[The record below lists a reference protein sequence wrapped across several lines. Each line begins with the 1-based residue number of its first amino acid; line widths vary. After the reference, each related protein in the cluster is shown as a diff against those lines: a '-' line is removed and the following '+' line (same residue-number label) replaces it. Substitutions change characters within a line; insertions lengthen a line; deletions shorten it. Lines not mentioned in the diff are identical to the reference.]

1 MNQQAP
7 KDSVNEGALTK
18 PPYMQNRE
26 LSWLDFNKRV
36 LDQGADPTVPL
47 LERLNFISIFW
58 SNLQEFFM
66 VRVGSLTDLSLLKK
80 SIIDPKSGMTPAEQL
95 DAVYAR
101 CHELYPYYEETFEN
115 LRGLL
120 AEEGI
125 RQVRKDDLT
134 DEQLVFLD
142 DYMQDSVL
150 PFLSPQI
157 VNARH
162 PFPHLENGGLYII
175 VRLDEQAAPKGKKTK
190 EEKARAKAEKAAAA
204 EGKQAK
210 NLGAEGVTLGIIPLP
225 RQTDRVI
232 QLPGKGLSFMLV
244 EHAIEMFV
252 PEIFSMYTVKH
263 TNIVC
268 VTRNADLD
276 ATEGAEE
283 QGEDYREHM
292 KRILKKRSR
301 LAPVRLES
309 ERPLSRTVKSLLLD
323 KLELAEHQLYVT
335 SVPLN
340 MSYTWGLSGRLSAKK
355 RAALTQAPFTPQWP
369 ACLDRNRSIIQQ
381 VSEREVLLSYPYQ
394 SMDAFV
400 RLLHEA
406 ANDPAVISIKI
417 TLYRLASQS
426 HLAEALIAAAEN
438 GKEVT
443 ALFELR
449 ARFDESNNIEW
460 SQRFEQAGCHVIYG
474 FRNFKVHSKICTI
487 TRQTADGLQH
497 ITQLGTGNY
506 NEKTARLYTDFS
518 FITTDPRIGADAA
531 DFFRNMALENT
542 SDNYDILW
550 VAPLMIK
557 QNILRGIDE
566 QIALAKAGKPCGL
579 FFKTNSITDR
589 EVIEKIV
596 EASQAGVETH
606 LLVRGISCL
615 LPGVPG
621 YTDHVHEVSIVG
633 QLLEHS
639 RIYGFGPRESCQIY
653 LSSADLMTRNMDK
666 RIEIAWPILDDVL
679 REQVLGYLDISWSD
693 TAKLRELLADGSYT
707 PLGFFAKPG
716 DEGDVELFDSQKYLI
731 SEAQRMHLAAAEL
744 AAHEGVLAEGDSHYV
759 FPLGRVAA
767 VTPEPQP
774 VETEEESEFVPQVAE
789 DERVGKHLARAVKE
803 AALATQAERSAMS
816 DELGMEIDPAIWAAV
831 EAEVRAMH
839 DAAEAMAAAVEA
851 TAESVL
857 QAMSQS
863 EVASAEA
870 AEAAMGAAP
879 DAAEAAA
886 VEAATTQL
894 SVSEA
899 AESAAEPAP
908 AIERGAAVAAIAA
921 EAAPSVVGEAE
932 PAAAEPSVAAS
943 ASEKAAKGKHAAE
956 VPAKAAVP
964 ARVAAAEVAG
974 VSDAAVSAAV
984 AAFVTEEK
992 NDAAATQ
999 EKIAAA
1005 EAAAQERI
1013 AAAAVAAQ
1021 TDAAAQEQTAVDDA
1035 PTATDA
1041 AAGVALE
1048 KTTPAKVD
1056 PEAGAATEKV
1066 AAAKAEAPAAPQGDV
1081 PKATSVPAEPASA
1094 LQAASGAAAAVLT
1107 APPAPAKKKTGKAK
1121 AVKPAAPQAAKPAP
1135 AKDSVPAGETTPAE
1149 TTPGETTPVGAAFRP
1164 PAPAAPASAPT
1175 STPSATSAA
1184 PAAPASVPKAAP
1196 VASASNAPAAGSA
1209 GAAPAA
1215 TASAPTAPASAVP
1228 TAAPASAPAPASATA
1243 PAPAPTSEIVPAE
1256 IIEPKKGNFLT
1267 RLLKKLFG

>member
-1 MNQQAP
+1 MNQQAS
-7 KDSVNEGALTK
+7 KDANETTTTSK

-66 VRVGSLTDLSLLKK
+66 VRVGSLTDLALLKK
-80 SIIDPKSGMTPAEQL
+80 SIVDPKSGMTPAEQL

-120 AEEGI
+120 AQENI
-125 RQVRKDDLT
+125 CQLRKDDLT
-134 DEQLVFLD
+134 DEQLVALD
-142 DYMQDSVL
+142 DYMADNVL

-162 PFPHLENGGLYII
+162 PFPHLENGGLYIV
-175 VRLDEQAAPKGKKTK
+175 VRLDEQAAPKQKKTK
-190 EEKARAKAEKAAAA
+190 EEKARAKAGKAERAEKG
-204 EGKQAK
+204 EGKQSK

-225 RQTDRVI
+225 RQTNRVI
-232 QLPGKGLSFMLV
+232 QLPGEGLSYMLV
-244 EHAIEMFV
+244 EHAIEMWV

-309 ERPLSRTVKSLLLD
+309 ERPLSRTVKQLLLD
-323 KLELAEHQLYVT
+323 KLGLAEHQIFVT
-335 SVPLN
+335 KVPLN
-340 MSYTWGLSGRLSAKK
+340 MGYTWGLGARLAPER
-355 RAALTQAPFTPQWP
+355 RAALTQTPFTPQWP
-369 ACLDRNRSIIQQ
+369 ACLDRNRSIIEQ

-487 TRQTADGLQH
+487 TRQTEDGLQH

-506 NEKTARLYTDFS
+506 NEKTAKLYTDFS
-518 FITTDPRIGADAA
+518 FITTDARIGADAA

-542 SDNYDILW
+542 SDDYSILW

-557 QNILRGIDE
+557 QNIMRKIDE

-579 FFKTNSITDR
+579 FFKTNSITDK
-589 EVIEKIV
+589 EVIDKLV

-606 LLVRGISCL
+606 LFVRGISCL
-615 LPGVPG
+615 LPGVAG

-639 RIYGFGPRESCQIY
+639 RIYGFGPREGCEIY

-666 RIEIAWPILDDVL
+666 RIEIAWPILNPVL

-693 TAKLRELLADGSYT
+693 TAKLRELLPDGSYT
-707 PLGFFAKPG
+707 PLGFFAQAG
-716 DEGDVELFDSQKYLI
+716 EAGNVELFDSQKYLI
-731 SEAQRMHLAAAEL
+731 AEAQRMRLAAAEL
-744 AAHEGVLAEGDSHYV
+744 AARHEAERAEDRRVV
-759 FPLGRVAA
+759 FPLGRVETS
-767 VTPEPQP
+767 TPDMPE
-774 VETEEESEFVPQVAE
+774 VVTEEESEFVVREDAIPAEVPVAVPAAASMADIAE
-789 DERVGKHLARAVKE
+789 GRATDVVDEAL
-803 AALATQAERSAMS
+803 AALRGVAGTSRSEG
-816 DELGMEIDPAIWAAV
+816 D
-831 EAEVRAMH
+831 
-839 DAAEAMAAAVEA
+839 
-851 TAESVL
+851 
-857 QAMSQS
+857 
-863 EVASAEA
+863 
-870 AEAAMGAAP
+870 
-879 DAAEAAA
+879 
-886 VEAATTQL
+886 
-894 SVSEA
+894 SEA
-899 AESAAEPAP
+899 AQDLAAGKSAP
-908 AIERGAAVAAIAA
+908 ASKTEDA
-921 EAAPSVVGEAE
+921 E
-932 PAAAEPSVAAS
+932 
-943 ASEKAAKGKHAAE
+943 
-956 VPAKAAVP
+956 
-964 ARVAAAEVAG
+964 
-974 VSDAAVSAAV
+974 
-984 AAFVTEEK
+984 
-992 NDAAATQ
+992 
-999 EKIAAA
+999 
-1005 EAAAQERI
+1005 
-1013 AAAAVAAQ
+1013 
-1021 TDAAAQEQTAVDDA
+1021 
-1035 PTATDA
+1035 
-1041 AAGVALE
+1041 
-1048 KTTPAKVD
+1048 
-1056 PEAGAATEKV
+1056 
-1066 AAAKAEAPAAPQGDV
+1066 
-1081 PKATSVPAEPASA
+1081 
-1094 LQAASGAAAAVLT
+1094 
-1107 APPAPAKKKTGKAK
+1107 
-1121 AVKPAAPQAAKPAP
+1121 AVKPAAEARLAPEAPSEPSVEATPAP
-1135 AKDSVPAGETTPAE
+1135 E
-1149 TTPGETTPVGAAFRP
+1149 
-1164 PAPAAPASAPT
+1164 APASAAAVMAVAAG
-1175 STPSATSAA
+1175 ATAASVLQSAA
-1184 PAAPASVPKAAP
+1184 VPAASLSAP
-1196 VASASNAPAAGSA
+1196 EAKRAVA
-1209 GAAPAA
+1209 AAPAA
-1215 TASAPTAPASAVP
+1215 TEKAPKHAAPAPSSAPAPAATKPTAPAP
-1228 TAAPASAPAPASATA
+1228 SAPAPASASTPAAPATPAATLEPDPFAPAAEIVDPASPSAATVRETLPTECVTTEIVTA
-1243 PAPAPTSEIVPAE
+1243 P
-1256 IIEPKKGNFLT
+1256 KKLGFFG
-1267 RLLKKLFG
+1267 RLLKLLFG

>member
-1 MNQQAP
+1 MNQQAS
-7 KDSVNEGALTK
+7 KDANETTTTSK

-66 VRVGSLTDLSLLKK
+66 VRVGSLTDLALLKK
-80 SIIDPKSGMTPAEQL
+80 SIVDPKSGMTPAEQL

-120 AEEGI
+120 AQENI
-125 RQVRKDDLT
+125 CQLRKDDLT
-134 DEQLVFLD
+134 DEQLVALD
-142 DYMQDSVL
+142 DYMADNVL

-162 PFPHLENGGLYII
+162 PFPHLENGGLYIV
-175 VRLDEQAAPKGKKTK
+175 VRLDEQAAPKQKKTK
-190 EEKARAKAEKAAAA
+190 EEKARAKAEKAERA
-204 EGKQAK
+204 EKQSK

-225 RQTDRVI
+225 RQTNRVI
-232 QLPGKGLSFMLV
+232 QLPGEGLSYMLV

-309 ERPLSRTVKSLLLD
+309 ERPLSRTVKKLLLD
-323 KLELAEHQLYVT
+323 KLGLAEHQIFVT
-335 SVPLN
+335 KVPLN
-340 MSYTWGLSGRLSAKK
+340 MGYTWGLAARLAPER
-355 RAALTQAPFTPQWP
+355 RAALTQTPFTPQWP
-369 ACLDRNRSIIQQ
+369 ACLDRNRSIIEQ

-487 TRQTADGLQH
+487 TRQTEDGLQH

-506 NEKTARLYTDFS
+506 NEKTAKLYTDFS
-518 FITTDPRIGADAA
+518 FITTDARIGADAA

-542 SDNYDILW
+542 SDDYSILW

-557 QNILRGIDE
+557 QNIMRKIDE

-579 FFKTNSITDR
+579 FFKTNSITDK
-589 EVIEKIV
+589 EVIDKLV

-606 LLVRGISCL
+606 LFVRGISCL
-615 LPGVPG
+615 LPGVAG

-639 RIYGFGPRESCQIY
+639 RIYGFGPREGCEIY

-666 RIEIAWPILDDVL
+666 RIEIAWPILNPVL

-693 TAKLRELLADGSYT
+693 TAKLRELLPDGSYT
-707 PLGFFAKPG
+707 PLGFFAQA
-716 DEGDVELFDSQKYLI
+716 DEAGNVELFDSQKYLI
-731 SEAQRMHLAAAEL
+731 AEAQRMRLAAAEL
-744 AAHEGVLAEGDSHYV
+744 AARHEAERAEDRRVV
-759 FPLGRVAA
+759 FPLGRVETS
-767 VTPEPQP
+767 TPDMPE
-774 VETEEESEFVPQVAE
+774 VVTEEESEFVVRE
-789 DERVGKHLARAVKE
+789 D
-803 AALATQAERSAMS
+803 
-816 DELGMEIDPAIWAAV
+816 AIP
-831 EAEVRAMH
+831 AEVP
-839 DAAEAMAAAVEA
+839 V
-851 TAESVL
+851 
-857 QAMSQS
+857 
-863 EVASAEA
+863 
-870 AEAAMGAAP
+870 
-879 DAAEAAA
+879 
-886 VEAATTQL
+886 
-894 SVSEA
+894 
-899 AESAAEPAP
+899 
-908 AIERGAAVAAIAA
+908 
-921 EAAPSVVGEAE
+921 AE
-932 PAAAEPSVAAS
+932 PAAASMADIAEGRATDVVDEALAALR
-943 ASEKAAKGKHAAE
+943 G
-956 VPAKAAVP
+956 
-964 ARVAAAEVAG
+964 VAG
-974 VSDAAVSAAV
+974 TSRSEGDS
-984 AAFVTEEK
+984 
-992 NDAAATQ
+992 
-999 EKIAAA
+999 
-1005 EAAAQERI
+1005 EAAQ
-1013 AAAAVAAQ
+1013 
-1021 TDAAAQEQTAVDDA
+1021 DL
-1035 PTATDA
+1035 
-1041 AAGVALE
+1041 AAG
-1048 KTTPAKVD
+1048 KS
-1056 PEAGAATEKV
+1056 
-1066 AAAKAEAPAAPQGDV
+1066 APASKTED
-1081 PKATSVPAEPASA
+1081 AE
-1094 LQAASGAAAAVLT
+1094 
-1107 APPAPAKKKTGKAK
+1107 
-1121 AVKPAAPQAAKPAP
+1121 AVKPAAEARLAPEAPSEPSVEATPAP
-1135 AKDSVPAGETTPAE
+1135 E
-1149 TTPGETTPVGAAFRP
+1149 
-1164 PAPAAPASAPT
+1164 APASA
-1175 STPSATSAA
+1175 AA
-1184 PAAPASVPKAAP
+1184 VMAV
-1196 VASASNAPAAGSA
+1196 AAG
-1209 GAAPAA
+1209 A
-1215 TASAPTAPASAVP
+1215 TAASW
-1228 TAAPASAPAPASATA
+1228 ASS
-1243 PAPAPTSEIVPAE
+1243 
-1256 IIEPKKGNFLT
+1256 
-1267 RLLKKLFG
+1267 RWR

>member
-7 KDSVNEGALTK
+7 KDANTETALSK

-80 SIIDPKSGMTPAEQL
+80 SIIDPKSGMTPAQQL
-95 DAVYAR
+95 DAVYTR
-101 CHELYPYYEETFEN
+101 CHELYPYYEETYEN

-120 AEEGI
+120 TAEGI
-125 RQVRKDDLT
+125 HQLRKDDLS

-142 DYMQDSVL
+142 DYMKDNVL

-175 VRLDEQAAPKGKKTK
+175 VRLDEQAAPKQKKTK
-190 EEKARAKAEKAAAA
+190 EEKARAKAEKAERAEKA
-204 EGKQAK
+204 EGKQSK

-225 RQTDRVI
+225 RQTARVI
-232 QLPGKGLSFMLV
+232 ELPGDGLSYMLV

-263 TNIVC
+263 TNIIC

-309 ERPLSRTVKSLLLD
+309 ERPLSRTVKGLLLD
-323 KLELAEHQLYVT
+323 KLGLADHQLFVT
-335 SVPLN
+335 KVPLN
-340 MSYTWGLSGRLSAKK
+340 MGYTWGLGSRLPAER
-355 RAALTQAPFTPQWP
+355 RAELTQKPFTPQWP
-369 ACLDRNRSIIQQ
+369 ACLDKQRSVIEQ
-381 VSEREVLLSYPYQ
+381 VGEHEVLLSYPYQ

-460 SQRFEQAGCHVIYG
+460 SQRFEAAGCHVIYG

-487 TRQTADGLQH
+487 TRQTDEGLQY

-506 NEKTARLYTDFS
+506 NEKTAKLYTDFS

-542 SDNYDILW
+542 SDDYGILW

-557 QNILRGIDE
+557 QNILRNIDE
-566 QIALAKAGKPCGL
+566 QIALAKAGEPCGL
-579 FFKTNSITDR
+579 FFKTNSITDK

-606 LLVRGISCL
+606 LFVRGISCL

-639 RIYGFGPRESCQIY
+639 RIYGFGPREGCTIY

-666 RIEIAWPILDDVL
+666 RIEIAWPILNPVL

-707 PLGFFAKPG
+707 PLGFFAEADSDG
-716 DEGDVELFDSQKYLI
+716 NVELFDSQKYLI
-731 SEAQRMHLAAAEL
+731 AEAQRMRLAAAEL
-744 AAHEGVLAEGDSHYV
+744 AARHEAERAEDRRVV
-759 FPLGRVAA
+759 FPLGRVTASA
-767 VTPEPQP
+767 DDEPAP
-774 VETEEESEFVPQVAE
+774 VTEEESEFVAHEQDGPEEPPAVEPAAQSMADAVAGRSAGVV
-789 DERVGKHLARAVKE
+789 DEAIAALRQGPAVAKAEKEPE
-803 AALATQAERSAMS
+803 AA
-816 DELGMEIDPAIWAAV
+816 
-831 EAEVRAMH
+831 EAEVPEASATAEPTVAGEAASECT
-839 DAAEAMAAAVEA
+839 AAEAMAVAAGA
-851 TAESVL
+851 SAASVL
-857 QAMSQS
+857 
-863 EVASAEA
+863 
-870 AEAAMGAAP
+870 
-879 DAAEAAA
+879 AAA
-886 VEAATTQL
+886 
-894 SVSEA
+894 
-899 AESAAEPAP
+899 AAEPA
-908 AIERGAAVAAIAA
+908 IADKT
-921 EAAPSVVGEAE
+921 P
-932 PAAAEPSVAAS
+932 
-943 ASEKAAKGKHAAE
+943 KHAA
-956 VPAKAAVP
+956 P
-964 ARVAAAEVAG
+964 
-974 VSDAAVSAAV
+974 
-984 AAFVTEEK
+984 
-992 NDAAATQ
+992 
-999 EKIAAA
+999 
-1005 EAAAQERI
+1005 
-1013 AAAAVAAQ
+1013 
-1021 TDAAAQEQTAVDDA
+1021 
-1035 PTATDA
+1035 
-1041 AAGVALE
+1041 
-1048 KTTPAKVD
+1048 
-1056 PEAGAATEKV
+1056 
-1066 AAAKAEAPAAPQGDV
+1066 EAPAAP
-1081 PKATSVPAEPASA
+1081 
-1094 LQAASGAAAAVLT
+1094 
-1107 APPAPAKKKTGKAK
+1107 AP
-1121 AVKPAAPQAAKPAP
+1121 KPAAPADPTPAAQPEPASKPESSPVPVPEAPATPKPADP
-1135 AKDSVPAGETTPAE
+1135 APKTSLEPDP
-1149 TTPGETTPVGAAFRP
+1149 F
-1164 PAPAAPASAPT
+1164 APAAEVVDPT
-1175 STPSATSAA
+1175 S
-1184 PAAPASVPKAAP
+1184 PAAATGREPMPTPCVEAELV
-1196 VASASNAPAAGSA
+1196 VA
-1209 GAAPAA
+1209 
-1215 TASAPTAPASAVP
+1215 
-1228 TAAPASAPAPASATA
+1228 
-1243 PAPAPTSEIVPAE
+1243 
-1256 IIEPKKGNFLT
+1256 PKKLGFFG
-1267 RLLKKLFG
+1267 RLLKLLFG

>member
-1 MNQQAP
+1 MNQQAS
-7 KDSVNEGALTK
+7 KDANETTTTSK

-66 VRVGSLTDLSLLKK
+66 VRVGSLTDLALLKK
-80 SIIDPKSGMTPAEQL
+80 SIVDPKSGMTPAEQL

-120 AEEGI
+120 AQENI
-125 RQVRKDDLT
+125 CQLRKDDLT
-134 DEQLVFLD
+134 DEQLVALD
-142 DYMQDSVL
+142 DYMADNVL

-162 PFPHLENGGLYII
+162 PFPHLENGGLYIV
-175 VRLDEQAAPKGKKTK
+175 VRLDEQAAPKQKKTK
-190 EEKARAKAEKAAAA
+190 EEKARAKAEKAERAEKG
-204 EGKQAK
+204 EGKQSK

-225 RQTDRVI
+225 RQTNRVI
-232 QLPGKGLSFMLV
+232 QLPGEGLSYMLV
-244 EHAIEMFV
+244 EHAIEMWV

-309 ERPLSRTVKSLLLD
+309 ERPLSRTVKQLLLD
-323 KLELAEHQLYVT
+323 KLGLAEHQIFVT
-335 SVPLN
+335 KVPLN
-340 MSYTWGLSGRLSAKK
+340 MGYTWGLGSRLAPER
-355 RAALTQAPFTPQWP
+355 RATLTQKPFAPQWP
-369 ACLDRNRSIIQQ
+369 ACLDRNRSIIEQ

-487 TRQTADGLQH
+487 TRQTEDGLQH

-506 NEKTARLYTDFS
+506 NEKTAKLYTDFS
-518 FITTDPRIGADAA
+518 FITTDARIGADAA

-542 SDNYDILW
+542 SDDYSILW

-557 QNILRGIDE
+557 QNIMRKIDE

-579 FFKTNSITDR
+579 FFKTNSITDK
-589 EVIEKIV
+589 EVIDKLV

-606 LLVRGISCL
+606 LFVRGISCL
-615 LPGVPG
+615 LPGVAG

-639 RIYGFGPRESCQIY
+639 RIYGFGPREGCEIY

-666 RIEIAWPILDDVL
+666 RIEIAWPILNPVL

-693 TAKLRELLADGSYT
+693 TAKLRELLPDGSYT
-707 PLGFFAKPG
+707 PLGFFAQA
-716 DEGDVELFDSQKYLI
+716 DEAGNVELFDSQKYLI
-731 SEAQRMHLAAAEL
+731 AEAQRMRLAAAEL
-744 AAHEGVLAEGDSHYV
+744 AARHEAERAEDRRVV
-759 FPLGRVAA
+759 FPLGRVETS
-767 VTPEPQP
+767 TPDMPE
-774 VETEEESEFVPQVAE
+774 VVTEEESEFVVRE
-789 DERVGKHLARAVKE
+789 D
-803 AALATQAERSAMS
+803 
-816 DELGMEIDPAIWAAV
+816 AIP
-831 EAEVRAMH
+831 AEVP
-839 DAAEAMAAAVEA
+839 V
-851 TAESVL
+851 
-857 QAMSQS
+857 
-863 EVASAEA
+863 
-870 AEAAMGAAP
+870 
-879 DAAEAAA
+879 
-886 VEAATTQL
+886 
-894 SVSEA
+894 
-899 AESAAEPAP
+899 
-908 AIERGAAVAAIAA
+908 
-921 EAAPSVVGEAE
+921 AE
-932 PAAAEPSVAAS
+932 PAAASMADIAEGRATDVVDEALAALR
-943 ASEKAAKGKHAAE
+943 G
-956 VPAKAAVP
+956 
-964 ARVAAAEVAG
+964 VAG
-974 VSDAAVSAAV
+974 TSRSEGDS
-984 AAFVTEEK
+984 
-992 NDAAATQ
+992 
-999 EKIAAA
+999 
-1005 EAAAQERI
+1005 EAAQ
-1013 AAAAVAAQ
+1013 
-1021 TDAAAQEQTAVDDA
+1021 DL
-1035 PTATDA
+1035 
-1041 AAGVALE
+1041 AAG
-1048 KTTPAKVD
+1048 KS
-1056 PEAGAATEKV
+1056 
-1066 AAAKAEAPAAPQGDV
+1066 APASKTED
-1081 PKATSVPAEPASA
+1081 AE
-1094 LQAASGAAAAVLT
+1094 
-1107 APPAPAKKKTGKAK
+1107 
-1121 AVKPAAPQAAKPAP
+1121 AVKPAAEARLAPEASSEPSVEATPAP
-1135 AKDSVPAGETTPAE
+1135 E
-1149 TTPGETTPVGAAFRP
+1149 
-1164 PAPAAPASAPT
+1164 APASAAAVMAVAAG
-1175 STPSATSAA
+1175 ATAASVLQSAA
-1184 PAAPASVPKAAP
+1184 VPAASLSAP
-1196 VASASNAPAAGSA
+1196 EAKHAVA
-1209 GAAPAA
+1209 AAPAA
-1215 TASAPTAPASAVP
+1215 TEKAPKHAAPAPSSAPTPAAPALAPSSAPAPAATTPAAPAPSAPAPAATKPTAPAP
-1228 TAAPASAPAPASATA
+1228 SAPAPASASTPAAPATPAATLEPDPFAPAAEIVDPASPSAATVRETLPTECVTTEIVTA
-1243 PAPAPTSEIVPAE
+1243 P
-1256 IIEPKKGNFLT
+1256 KKLGFFG
-1267 RLLKKLFG
+1267 RLLKLLFG